1 MSEAKKLV
9 FLTFALLI
17 AIAYY
22 FSFLLLPAFSSD
34 TSNTSSIPQFEWWQ
48 IFIFVLV
55 IIIVIFVDYYL
66 IYINK
71 TISQKY
77 WWLSAIIIII
87 LSYGTF
93 LVLLMIF
100 KVSILSEVS
109 LSFLFV
115 ATAAILIFF
124 AYRFSLESNHQ
135 NEVKSLLNLATSF
148 IFFGILLL
156 EIFVFSHYFSRSQI
170 PLSQCEKEE
179 QPIDV
184 ASCILTGYKV
194 SSSYESWQWAS
205 FWIFFIILPFAFIF
219 SVTWG
224 LIRPL
229 AHENAFGKTV
239 TVVITFIISSY
250 ATRQIFGAFLLD
262 ILGYG
267 TLGVIGI
274 FIPFLI
280 SFMIK
285 RGFEIFLGP
294 IQITE
299 KIIYGAI
306 GAHLYASVADIE
318 KQLKEIQQAVTAVN
332 TDVETLKAMK
342 ASVDKLMNDLEAI
355 KKQLEGNKGVPSE
368 AKRELLPRVSYLIT
382 YSYQLNQGIDEKQKR
397 IQKGSGKVNAS

>member
-9 FLTFALLI
+9 LLMFTLLI
-17 AIAYY
+17 VYC
-22 FSFLLLPAFSSD
+22 FSFLLSPTFSSAESD
-34 TSNTSSIPQFEWWQ
+34 TSIPQFSWWS
-48 IFIFVLV
+48 ILGFVILVV
-55 IIIVIFVDYYL
+55 IIIIVDYIL
-66 IYINK
+66 FSKLAQGN
-71 TISQKY
+71 Y
-77 WWLSAIIIII
+77 WWLSATFIIVF
-87 LSYGTF
+87 SYGTF
-93 LVLLMIF
+93 FLLLMIF
-100 KVSILSEVS
+100 NVSILSEVS
-109 LSFLFV
+109 ISFLFV

-124 AYRFSLESNHQ
+124 AYRFSLEGDKDKPRILVNI
-135 NEVKSLLNLATSF
+135 ATSF

-156 EIFVFSHYFSRSQI
+156 EILVFSHYFVRSQI

-194 SSSYESWQWAS
+194 SGSYKSWQWAS
-205 FWIFFIILPFAFIF
+205 FWIFFIILPFAFVF

-229 AHENAFGKTV
+229 AHENVFGKTV

-285 RGFEIFLGP
+285 RGFEIFLRP
-294 IQITE
+294 IE
-299 KIIYGAI
+299 KVEGTIYGAI
-306 GAHLYASVADIE
+306 GAYLYSSVADIE
-318 KQLKEIQQAVTAVN
+318 KQLKEIQQAVTAI
-332 TDVETLKAMK
+332 TSDVETLRAMK
-342 ASVDKLMNDLEAI
+342 ALVEKLANDLEVI

-368 AKRELLPRVSYLIT
+368 AKRELLPKVSWLIT
-382 YSYQLNQGIDEKQKR
+382 VSSNVKQQLNE
-397 IQKGSGKVNAS
+397 KGSLTGDKCGRICS

>member
-1 MSEAKKLV
+1 MSEAKKPV
-9 FLTFALLI
+9 FLKFALL
-17 AIAYY
+17 IAYY

-34 TSNTSSIPQFEWWQ
+34 TSNTSSIPQFEWWK
-48 IFIFVLV
+48 ILIFVLA
-55 IIIVIFVDYYL
+55 IIIVILVDYYL
-66 IYINK
+66 IYSFKN
-71 TISQKY
+71 Y
-77 WWLSAIIIII
+77 WWLSAAIIIAV
-87 LSYGTF
+87 SYGTF
-93 LVLLMIF
+93 FLLLMIF
-100 KVSILSEVS
+100 NVSILSEVS

-124 AYRFSLESNHQ
+124 AYRFSLDERST
-135 NEVKSLLNLATSF
+135 EAKILLNLATSF

-156 EIFVFSHYFSRSQI
+156 EILVFSHYFSRSQI
-170 PLSQCEKEE
+170 SLSQCEKEE

-194 SSSYESWQWAS
+194 SSGYEGWQWAS
-205 FWIFFIILPFAFIF
+205 FWIFFIILPFAFVF

-229 AHENAFGKTV
+229 AHENVFGKTV

-285 RGFEIFLGP
+285 RSFEIFLGP

-299 KIIYGAI
+299 KTIYGAI

-318 KQLKEIQQAVTAVN
+318 KQLKEIQQAVTAVSS
-332 TDVETLKAMK
+332 DVATLKAMK
-342 ASVDKLMNDLEAI
+342 NSVDKLINDLEVI
-355 KKQLEGNKGVPSE
+355 KKQLEGNKGVPPQ
-368 AKRELLPRVSYLIT
+368 AKNELIPRVNYLIT
-382 YSYQLNQGIDEKQKR
+382 FGYGINRGIDEKQRR
-397 IQKGSGKVNAS
+397 IQQGKGKVIGS